1 MYSIIRTKK
10 HKSISSVANRENHTY
25 RRRSTPN
32 ADPAKIKKNRLLFG
46 QENYADGL
54 RDFVENYEVENN
66 IRKDAVLAIEYLLTA
81 SPEFFDSGSK
91 IERDNRLKKWC
102 ESQIDFMKKMHGDE
116 NILCMYRHLDEKTP
130 HIEAYVT
137 PVDPKGKLNCK
148 HFLGSPAKLTA
159 LQTSYA
165 THNANFGLKR
175 GQEGSRATHEEVK
188 KFYSLI
194 KGKAKITSAD
204 VKKAVKI
211 DTPTIS
217 ERINPAEF
225 LEIQQQKIFAR
236 ISKLF
241 AGTIYENKLIAQAK
255 KIMREWKRAED
266 SAKKENQSLTAK
278 LDDLHAKI
286 DSQNKMIES
295 VELLG
300 IEKSELQKQLELA
313 QHENREIA
321 KLMRHLSDVNK
332 GKAAK
337 LHSQS

>member
-1 MYSIIRTKK
+1 MYSILRTKK
-10 HKSISSVANRENHTY
+10 HKSIASVASRECHTY
-25 RRRSTPN
+25 RRRPTPN
-32 ADPAKIKKNRLLFG
+32 ADPVKIKKNRLLFG
-46 QENYADGL
+46 QENFADGL
-54 RDFVENYEVENN
+54 KGFLKNYQVENN

-116 NILCMYRHLDEKTP
+116 NILCMYLHLDEKTP
-130 HIEAYVT
+130 HIEVYVT

-165 THNANFGLKR
+165 THNTNFGLKR

-255 KIMREWKRAED
+255 KIMREWNRAVDE
-266 SAKKENQSLTAK
+266 AKKKQYKQESEIERLSTQVARQSL
-278 LDDLHAKI
+278 
-286 DSQNKMIES
+286 
-295 VELLG
+295 LLG
-300 IEKSELQKQLELA
+300 ALDGLTQENADLKANLNQLWTENKSLKPKYA
-313 QHENREIA
+313 TDN
-321 KLMRHLSDVNK
+321 KLVP
-332 GKAAK
+332 
-337 LHSQS
+337 

>member
-25 RRRSTPN
+25 RKRSTPN

-54 RDFVENYEVENN
+54 KDFLKNYGLENN
-66 IRKDAVLAIEYLLTA
+66 IRKDGVLAIEYLLTA
-81 SPEFFDSGSK
+81 SPEFFDAGSK

-102 ESQIDFMKKMHGDE
+102 ESQIDFMKKMHGDK
-116 NILCMYRHLDEKTP
+116 NILCMYLHLDEKTP
-130 HIEAYVT
+130 HIEAFVT

-159 LQTSYA
+159 LQSNYA
-165 THNANFGLKR
+165 IHNTNFGLKR

-266 SAKKENQSLTAK
+266 SAKKETESLAAK
-278 LDDLHAKI
+278 LDDLHAKLS
-286 DSQNKMIES
+286 SQNKMIES
-295 VELLG
+295 IDSLGVEN
-300 IEKSELQKQLELA
+300 SELQMKLELA
-313 QHENREIA
+313 ENKNKTLRA
-321 KLMRHLSDVNK
+321 KIPVGNTQ
-332 GKAAK
+332 GPAK
-337 LHSQS
+337 V

>member
-1 MYSIIRTKK
+1 MYSILRTKK
-10 HKSISSVANRENHTY
+10 HKSIASVASRECHTY
-25 RRRSTPN
+25 RRRPTPN
-32 ADPAKIKKNRLLFG
+32 ADPAKLKKNRLLFG

-54 RDFVENYEVENN
+54 KDFLKNYQVENN

-91 IERDNRLKKWC
+91 VERDNRLKKWS
-102 ESQIDFMKKMHGDE
+102 ESQIDFMKKMHGEE
-116 NILCMYRHLDEKTP
+116 NILCMYLHLDEKTP
-130 HIEAYVT
+130 HIEVYVT

-188 KFYSLI
+188 KFYTLI

-217 ERINPAEF
+217 ERINPTEF

-266 SAKKENQSLTAK
+266 SARKEKESLAAK
-278 LDDLHAKI
+278 MDDLHAKI
-286 DSQNKMIES
+286 AAQNKIIES

-300 IEKSELQKQLELA
+300 VENSELQKELELA
-313 QHENREIA
+313 QHENKEMA
-321 KLMRHLSDVNK
+321 KLMRQVSDINK
-332 GKAAK
+332 NKAAK
-337 LHSQS
+337 FD

>member
-10 HKSISSVANRENHTY
+10 HKSTSSVANRENHTF
-25 RRRSTPN
+25 RRRPTPN
-32 ADPAKIKKNRLLFG
+32 ADPERIKKNKLLFG

-54 RDFVENYEVENN
+54 KDFLKNYGVENN
-66 IRKDAVLAIEYLLTA
+66 IRKDGVLAIEYLLTA
-81 SPEFFDSGSK
+81 SPEFFDTGSK
-91 IERDNRLKKWC
+91 LERDNRLKNWC
-102 ESQIDFMKKMHGDE
+102 ESQIDFLKKMHGDK
-116 NILCMYRHLDEKTP
+116 NILCMYLHLDEKTP

-148 HFLGSPAKLTA
+148 NFLGSPAKLTA

-217 ERINPAEF
+217 ERINPTEF

-266 SAKKENQSLTAK
+266 SAKKETESLTVK
-278 LDDLHAKI
+278 LDDLHAKLS
-286 DSQNKMIES
+286 SQNKMIES
-295 VELLG
+295 IDLLQ
-300 IEKSELQKQLELA
+300 IENSELKNQLELTR
-313 QHENREIA
+313 QENKEMA
-321 KLMRHLSDVNK
+321 KLVRFATDIKSE
-332 GKAAK
+332 K
-337 LHSQS
+337 LKK

>member
-10 HKSISSVANRENHTY
+10 HKSIASVASRECHTY
-25 RRRSTPN
+25 RRRPTPN

-54 RDFVENYEVENN
+54 KDFLKNYEVENN
-66 IRKDAVLAIEYLLTA
+66 IRKDGVLAIEYLLTA
-81 SPEFFDSGSK
+81 SPEFFDGGSK

-102 ESQIDFMKKMHGDE
+102 ESQIDFMKKMHGDK
-116 NILCMYRHLDEKTP
+116 NILCMYLHLDEKTP

-137 PVDPKGKLNCK
+137 PVDPKGKLNFK

-159 LQTSYA
+159 LQTNYA

-175 GQEGSRATHEEVK
+175 GQEGSKATHEEVK

-194 KGKAKITSAD
+194 KGKSKITSAD

-217 ERINPAEF
+217 ERINPTEF
-225 LEIQQQKIFAR
+225 LEIQQQKIFTR

-255 KIMREWKRAED
+255 KIMCEWKRAQED
-266 SAKKENQSLTAK
+266 ARKKEYKFESEIERLNTQVARQSLLLDSLHGVSQENINLRAKLNQIWSENKTLSAKIPVGNTQGPAK
-278 LDDLHAKI
+278 
-286 DSQNKMIES
+286 
-295 VELLG
+295 V
-300 IEKSELQKQLELA
+300 
-313 QHENREIA
+313 
-321 KLMRHLSDVNK
+321 
-332 GKAAK
+332 
-337 LHSQS
+337 

>member
-10 HKSISSVANRENHTY
+10 HKSIASVASRECHTY
-25 RRRSTPN
+25 RRRPTPN
-32 ADPAKIKKNRLLFG
+32 ADPEKIKKNKLLFG

-54 RDFVENYEVENN
+54 KDFLKNYEVENN
-66 IRKDAVLAIEYLLTA
+66 IRKDGVLAIEYLLTA
-81 SPEFFDSGSK
+81 SPEFFDAGSK

-102 ESQIDFMKKMHGDE
+102 GSQIDFLKKMHGDK
-116 NILCMYRHLDEKTP
+116 NILCMYLHLDEKTP

-137 PVDPKGKLNCK
+137 PVDPKRKLNCK

-159 LQTSYA
+159 LQTNYA

-217 ERINPAEF
+217 ERINPTEF

-266 SAKKENQSLTAK
+266 SARKETESLTAK
-278 LDDLHAKI
+278 LDDLHTKLS
-286 DSQNKMIES
+286 SQNKMIES
-295 VELLG
+295 IDSLGVEN
-300 IEKSELQKQLELA
+300 SELRIKLELA
-313 QHENREIA
+313 ENENREMV
-321 KLMRHLSDVNK
+321 KLVRFATETKNQ
-332 GKAAK
+332 K
-337 LHSQS
+337 LKM